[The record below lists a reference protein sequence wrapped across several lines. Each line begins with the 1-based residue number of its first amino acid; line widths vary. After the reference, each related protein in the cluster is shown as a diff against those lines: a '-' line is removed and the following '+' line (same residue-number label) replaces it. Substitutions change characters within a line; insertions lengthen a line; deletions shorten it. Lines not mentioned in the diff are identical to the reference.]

1 MEELA
6 LIRDIGIA
14 AAVIILMFQFMKWLS
29 EKSFQ
34 QIEKAQQQI
43 NENNEKMFKFMECT
57 FKENTKA
64 INEMVGTLKDHIRKK
79 DEAISLLKEQENH
92 LEQLRYAG
100 KG

>member
-6 LIRDIGIA
+6 LIRDVGIA
-14 AAVIILMFQFMKWLS
+14 AATLILMFQFMKWIT
-29 EKSFQ
+29 EKSFN
-34 QIEKAQQQI
+34 QIEAVQKQL
-43 NENNEKMFKFMECT
+43 NENNEKMFKFMDCT

-64 INEMVGTLKDHIRKK
+64 ITEMVTTLKDHIRTK
-79 DEAISLLKEQENH
+79 DEAISLLKERENH